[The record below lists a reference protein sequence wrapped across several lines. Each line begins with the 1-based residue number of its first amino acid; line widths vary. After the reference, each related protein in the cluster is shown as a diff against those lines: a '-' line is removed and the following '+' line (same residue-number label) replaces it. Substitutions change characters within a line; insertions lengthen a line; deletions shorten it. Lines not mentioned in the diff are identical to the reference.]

1 MENSQSEFQKLLEE
15 ENSSLNFYT
24 RGEKVKGKIVRIQD
38 DIAFVDIGQKTEV
51 VINRE
56 EIGDLKEGDEI
67 EAIYLGR
74 KNKEGYQVISR
85 KPLIISQ
92 TIEKVE
98 NAFKN
103 NEKIKVKL
111 DRKAQKGFIV
121 SIDGLKAYLPFSEAG
136 LKKGEELPPAEFE
149 VYVIKFEKDK
159 KTPNIVVS
167 RKQVVEEELNK
178 KRDEIF
184 QLLKEGMEVEGKVVK
199 ILDKGAV
206 LSLDDI
212 IFGFLPQSLY
222 SWDKN
227 RSISELSVGDKIK
240 VLIKEIDKENKKV
253 LFSKRD
259 LEPNPWKEF
268 DKDVGDIVEGIIT
281 DINDY
286 GLVVKVG
293 DLEGFIHKSETSH
306 LYPNKYKERFK
317 KGQKVEAKIIELDRE
332 KRRLKLSIKEA
343 QPHPVDKFLEENPEG
358 SVVKGE
364 ITDIKNKVAFVK
376 LGEELEGIIHLE
388 DATWNPKIKNIG
400 QVLKGSKV
408 REFKVLGREKDK
420 IKLGLKQ
427 LTENPW
433 EKFLKEHKVG
443 DIIKGKVKKLIE
455 RGAFIDL
462 GNDVEGF
469 IPVSEIT
476 REKIEIPSD
485 KLSLGEEVEAK
496 IIKIKGNDIIL
507 SIKRIE
513 IDREKEEKRRAK
525 EREREELKKVLE
537 KVKPKG
543 EGLAT
548 LGELIKEKLKE
559 RGKA

>member
-15 ENSSLNFYT
+15 ESSSFSYYSK
-24 RGEKVKGKIVRIQD
+24 GEKVKGKIVRIQD
-38 DIAFVDIGQKTEV
+38 GIAFVDIGQKTEV
-51 VINRE
+51 VINKD

-67 EAIYLGR
+67 EAIYLGKR
-74 KNKEGYQVISR
+74 NKEGYQIISR
-85 KPLIISQ
+85 KPILLSQ
-92 TIEKVE
+92 ALEKIEKAYQ
-98 NAFKN
+98 NR
-103 NEKIKVKL
+103 EKVHVKL

-121 SIDGLKAYLPFSEAG
+121 SIEGVKAYLPYSEAG
-136 LKKGEELPPAEFE
+136 LKKGEEFPPAEFDA
-149 VYVIKFEKDK
+149 YVIKFEKDK
-159 KTPNIVVS
+159 KNPNIVVS
-167 RKQVVEEELNK
+167 RKQVVEEEIQK

-199 ILDKGAV
+199 ILDKGTV

-212 IFGFLPQSLY
+212 IFGFLPASLY

-227 RSISELSVGDKIK
+227 RSINELSVGDKIK
-240 VLIKEIDKENKKV
+240 VMIKNVDKENQKI

-268 DKDVGDIVEGIIT
+268 DKDVGDVVEAVVS

-293 DLEGFIHKSETSH
+293 ELEGFIHKSETSH
-306 LYPNKYKERFK
+306 LYPNKYKELFK
-317 KGQKVEAKIIELDRE
+317 KGQTVKAKIIELDRD
-332 KRRLKLSIKEA
+332 KRRLKLSIKA
-343 QPHPVDKFLEENPEG
+343 AVPHPVDKFLEENPEG

-364 ITDIKNKVAFVK
+364 IKDIKNKVAFIK
-376 LGEELEGIIHLE
+376 LNDELEGILHLE
-388 DATWNPKIKNIG
+388 DATWNPKIKTIS
-400 QVLKGSKV
+400 QVLKGPRV
-408 REFKVLGREKDK
+408 REFKVLGREDNK

-427 LTENPW
+427 FTENPW
-433 EKFLKEHKVG
+433 EKFFNQHKVG
-443 DIIKGKVKKLIE
+443 DIVKGTVKKLID

-469 IPVSEIT
+469 IPVAEISK
-476 REKIEIPSD
+476 EKIEIPSD
-485 KLSLGEEVEAK
+485 KLSLGQEVEAK
-496 IIKIKGNDIIL
+496 IIKIRGNDIIL
-507 SIKRIE
+507 SIKAIE
-513 IDREKEEKRRAK
+513 IDKEK
-525 EREREELKKVLE
+525 EELKKVIE